1 MKFLI
6 DRAFEQAL
14 EYLDERTEPE
24 NMPAV
29 KNLLNEAMD
38 KYEDGELNDAE
49 AKRLVDKLLPLV
61 KPEARSEIQQMFN
74 NNLSLISK
82 YLN

>member
-1 MKFLI
+1 MRFLI

-14 EYLDERTEPE
+14 EYLTERTEPE

-29 KNLLNEAMD
+29 KRLLNEAMD
-38 KYEDGELNDAE
+38 KYEDGELTDAE

-61 KPEARSEIQQMFN
+61 KPEARDEIQQMFN
-74 NNLSLISK
+74 TNFALISR